1 MNPLCPRCG
10 AGCSVKHGRSRR
22 QEDAQFIQRYRCK
35 ACGKTHSSATHTATY
50 RQKRR
55 RLNRLIE
62 ADLASSTSERRIAIK
77 LGCARKTVA
86 RKVVFLADQARARA
100 ARWIAERGR
109 FEHVQFDELI
119 SFEHTRLKPLS
130 IAVMSSVGDR
140 VIVGIGVAQIPASGT
155 IAQRSRE
162 KYGLRRDMSGSM
174 RRSVLRT
181 CAPHLSSRVQVD
193 TDEHRRYHKEI
204 SQILPGASHKQYPS
218 IRGSL
223 TGLGELKRTG
233 HDPLF
238 TINHTLAMLRD
249 NIKRLARRTWCTT
262 KKRRSLEN
270 LLAIYIHYHNTTLI
284 PDPAERDI
292 RRIDA

>member
-10 AGCSVKHGRSRR
+10 AGCSIKHGFYRR
-22 QEDAQFIQRYRCK
+22 AEDSQSIQCYRCK
-35 ACGKTHSSATHTATY
+35 ACNKCHSSATHTPTY

-55 RLNRLIE
+55 RLNRQIE
-62 ADLASSTSERRIAIK
+62 ADLACSTSERRIALK

-86 RKVVFLADQARARA
+86 RKLVFLADQAREKS
-100 ARWIAERGR
+100 ARWRATHGP

-130 IAVMSSVGDR
+130 IAVMSVVHERYVLG
-140 VIVGIGVAQIPASGT
+140 VGVAQIPASGS
-155 IAQRSRE
+155 IAKRSRE

-174 RRSVLRT
+174 RKRVLRS
-181 CAPHLSSRVQVD
+181 CVPHLSPHVQID
-193 TDEHRRYHKEI
+193 TDEHKRYRNEI
-204 SQILPGASHKQYPS
+204 RQTIPGAAHRQFPS

-238 TINHTLAMLRD
+238 SINHTLAMLRD
-249 NIKRLARRTWCTT
+249 SIKRLARRTWCTT
-262 KKRRSLEN
+262 KKKRSLEN
-270 LLAIYIHYHNTTLI
+270 LLAIYIHYHNTRLI
-284 PDPAERDI
+284 RKGGKA
-292 RRIDA
+292 

>member
-1 MNPLCPRCG
+1 MNPACPRCG
-10 AGCSVKHGRSRR
+10 AGCSIKHSFYRRS
-22 QEDAQFIQRYRCK
+22 EDAQSIQRYRCK

-86 RKVVFLADQARARA
+86 RKLVFLANQARLQS
-100 ARWIAERGR
+100 ARWIAEHGP
-109 FEHVQFDELI
+109 FKHVQFDELI

-130 IAVMSSVGDR
+130 VAVMSVVGDR
-140 VIVGIGVAQIPASGT
+140 FIIGVDVAQIPASGA

-162 KYGLRRDMSGSM
+162 KYGLRRDMSSSM
-174 RRSVLRT
+174 RKRVLRM
-181 CAPHLSSRVQVD
+181 CAPHLTPDVLIE
-193 TDEHRRYHKEI
+193 TDEHKRYRNEI
-204 SQILPGASHKQYPS
+204 RQILPGASHHRFPS

-233 HDPLF
+233 FDPLF
-238 TINHTLAMLRD
+238 SINHTLAMLRD
-249 NIKRLARRTWCTT
+249 SIKRLARRTWCTT
-262 KKRRSLEN
+262 KRSQSLRN
-270 LLAIYIHYHNTTLI
+270 LLAIYIHYHNTNLI
-284 PDPAERDI
+284 K
-292 RRIDA
+292 RRG